1 MTSLLAEP
9 MVFDATTIAELVP
22 TPAGDDL
29 SAKLL
34 WRSGSSASG
43 VMHAR
48 AGAELRA
55 HHHPDTAHHM
65 WIMEGGCRVLDRD
78 VGPGAYVHVP
88 AGCEHAVSVGP
99 WGCTFFFVYASEPA
113 ASASHA
119 DAHISRPPLT
129 ASTEPVM

>member
-1 MTSLLAEP
+1 MNS
-9 MVFDATTIAELVP
+9 VIAETLVYDAAGIADLAAA
-22 TPAGDDL
+22 PAGDDL

-34 WRSGSSASG
+34 WSEGPSASG

-48 AGAELRA
+48 AAAELRS
-55 HHHPDTAHHM
+55 HLHPDIAHHM

-99 WGCTFFFVYASEPA
+99 WGCTFFFVYAQEP
-113 ASASHA
+113 
-119 DAHISRPPLT
+119 T
-129 ASTEPVM
+129 V